1 MAFQAIGAVG
11 MHCPL
16 HGDRLTD
23 LTPEI
28 SSHKVV
34 VCDLCGTVI
43 RTTTCRTCNWKDIR
57 LEGKCSRCG
66 QHFCED
72 CGRRASIGG
81 YHSVE
86 LCRDCDAERI
96 AEERE
101 AYEEMEDSGP
111 DPEDEDSEY
120 QDDDDFEDD
129 VDDFDDEEE
138 DESEDEDDGEDE
150 EAEEDEEDE
159 VRNEVWRQVI
169 RMSRLRR

>member
-1 MAFQAIGAVG
+1 MAFQALGAVG
-11 MHCPL
+11 VHCPL

-23 LTPEI
+23 LTPEV
-28 SSHKVV
+28 SSHRLI
-34 VCDLCGTVI
+34 VCDLCGAMI
-43 RTTTCRTCNWKDIR
+43 RTTTCRSCNWQDVR

-72 CGRRASIGG
+72 CGRRASAGG

-86 LCRDCDAERI
+86 LCRECDAERL
-96 AEERE
+96 AEEQE

-120 QDDDDFEDD
+120 EYEDSDDFEDE
-129 VDDFDDEEE
+129 VDDLDEEE
-138 DESEDEDDGEDE
+138 DDEEDAEDQDEDDEDDE
-150 EAEEDEEDE
+150 EAEIGHDI
-159 VRNEVWRQVI
+159 WQHVI